1 LSPAEAKKEYI
12 EARKRAGDF
21 LNDPKANIARLQAEM
36 DKTKEKLAKVHDK
49 PIYRRIIDRF
59 KAKQHAVIN
68 LLAASMAYILAHRLH
83 LKMKDNEELL
93 AKLEAEQQKTSELRQ
108 LLRTLST
115 QDFAREVVAQ
125 ATNSTTNTTTN
136 SIDTKAEKSSLWF
149 SRGPSLSS
157 LPRPE
162 ALTTSLRQAL
172 EAKIGDEGLEDA
184 DRTKK
189 GIQDVWQENEERIEK
204 TDDDLAALA
213 VVLAG
218 EGSKDDQLST
228 TSQSKKR
235 VFDM

>member
-1 LSPAEAKKEYI
+1 
-12 EARKRAGDF
+12 
-21 LNDPKANIARLQAEM
+21 M
-36 DKTKEKLAKVHDK
+36 
-49 PIYRRIIDRF
+49 
-59 KAKQHAVIN
+59 
-68 LLAASMAYILAHRLH
+68 
-83 LKMKDNEELL
+83 
-93 AKLEAEQQKTSELRQ
+93 
-108 LLRTLST
+108 
-115 QDFAREVVAQ
+115 
-125 ATNSTTNTTTN
+125 
-136 SIDTKAEKSSLWF
+136 
-149 SRGPSLSS
+149 
-157 LPRPE
+157 PRPE